1 MIGDIIQPKRLWVDP
16 DMELVKYYPNYART
30 LPWYQDKTLC
40 KQVDNIDFVYD
51 KQRLSRMYRYLSK
64 KGECYYIKVRQD
76 GRWHLIGDISLYGGQ
91 VALVIAPEYQNRHYG
106 RRAVAAILQRAR
118 EVGLEKVT
126 AEIYDFNAQSR
137 KMFTSLG
144 FKEAEKGVFTYLIK

>member
-1 MIGDIIQPKRLWVDP
+1 MIEEFEQPKELP
-16 DMELVKYYPNYART
+16 AGSDMVLVKYYPYYRKT
-30 LPWYQDKTLC
+30 LQWYQDKTLC

-51 KQRLSRMYRYLSK
+51 KQRLSGMYRYLSK

-76 GRWHLIGDISLYGGQ
+76 GRWHLIGDISLYDGQ
-91 VALVIAPEYQNRHYG
+91 VALVIAPKYQNRHYG
-106 RRAVAAILQRAR
+106 RRAVAAILQRAW
-118 EVGLEKVT
+118 EIGLEKVT

-144 FKEAEKGVFTYLIK
+144 FKETEKDRFTYLIK